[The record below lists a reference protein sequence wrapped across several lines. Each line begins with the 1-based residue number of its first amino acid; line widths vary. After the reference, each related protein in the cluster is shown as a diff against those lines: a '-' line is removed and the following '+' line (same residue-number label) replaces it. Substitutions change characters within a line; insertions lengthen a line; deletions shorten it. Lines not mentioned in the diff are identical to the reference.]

1 MTHIEEQVI
10 QLIKSRAWAGKY
22 KYGVGMDRS
31 DLSIFNWLQH
41 LQEELTDAAIY
52 VEKLKEM
59 QRAAPA
65 KQPGQAF
72 AKGDRVRK
80 VKGYKFPGVVVAAF
94 TTLEGNWRYVVQCTA
109 DEVAGMLH
117 IYNGEQLEAAGEEG
131 ETCESSE
138 PTIPD
143 DLKESINNA
152 QIELR
157 AWNYRLKNKIGSE
170 EAAHAGIANAVA
182 QLRELEK
189 LL

>member
-1 MTHIEEQVI
+1 MTEIEEQVI
-10 QLIKSRAWAGKY
+10 DLIERRASQGRA
-22 KYGVGMDRS
+22 KYGVGMDRT
-31 DLSIFNWLQH
+31 DLDAAQWLQH
-41 LQEELTDAAIY
+41 FQEKLLDAAIY
-52 VEKLKEM
+52 VEKLKEYM
-59 QRAAPA
+59 LPFNYRH
-65 KQPGQAF
+65 PGQAF

-143 DLKESINNA
+143 YLKESIDKA

-170 EAAHAGIANAVA
+170 EAAHAGIENAVA